1 VAGETQS
8 STDVIS
14 AGNRLLILQVELQDK
29 TCKDQPFETMFKV
42 QNLNGQPVEVKGN
55 YYLYPAKDKDFKQL
69 EEKPVATGTFTS
81 NEDMT
86 LDWKNLPSGPYVLKA
101 SVKDNQ
107 GKEVTADTNTILFS
121 VEDKHPPVETTMW
134 FYGANTEFDAAHP
147 AVFCFGTS
155 KKDAYVMMNVFSG
168 DKLLESKTLNLSDTI
183 VRFEYPYR
191 KRIVLVSAV
200 TSLP

>member
-1 VAGETQS
+1 
-8 STDVIS
+8 
-14 AGNRLLILQVELQDK
+14 
-29 TCKDQPFETMFKV
+29 M
-42 QNLNGQPVEVKGN
+42 
-55 YYLYPAKDKDFKQL
+55 

-121 VEDKHPPVETTMW
+121 VEDKRPPVETTMW

-147 AVFCFGTS
+147 AVFCFRYVE
-155 KKDAYVMMNVFSG
+155 KKMLM
-168 DKLLESKTLNLSDTI
+168 
-183 VRFEYPYR
+183 
-191 KRIVLVSAV
+191 
-200 TSLP
+200 

>member
-1 VAGETQS
+1 
-8 STDVIS
+8 
-14 AGNRLLILQVELQDK
+14 
-29 TCKDQPFETMFKV
+29 MFKV

-121 VEDKHPPVETTMW
+121 PLRT
-134 FYGANTEFDAAHP
+134 
-147 AVFCFGTS
+147 
-155 KKDAYVMMNVFSG
+155 NVR
-168 DKLLESKTLNLSDTI
+168 L
-183 VRFEYPYR
+183 
-191 KRIVLVSAV
+191 
-200 TSLP
+200 

>member
-1 VAGETQS
+1 MKGKVQSYSGVLLQDLPVKYTVKRSAYSLWRFAESVQIASGEVMANENGEFTIPVRLQESDSYKNNDKVYYRYSIEATVTNVAGETQS

-14 AGNRLLILQVELQDK
+14 AGNRSLILQVELQDK

-107 GKEVTADTNTILFS
+107 A
-121 VEDKHPPVETTMW
+121 
-134 FYGANTEFDAAHP
+134 
-147 AVFCFGTS
+147 
-155 KKDAYVMMNVFSG
+155 
-168 DKLLESKTLNLSDTI
+168 
-183 VRFEYPYR
+183 R
-191 KRIVLVSAV
+191 K
-200 TSLP
+200 